1 MRAALALHFGAPTEV
16 SMKSAHSDTSL
27 MWPTVFAT
35 ALVGMLAF
43 MIVAD
48 PAAELPPT
56 STAQTTN

>member
-1 MRAALALHFGAPTEV
+1 
-16 SMKSAHSDTSL
+16 MKSAQSDASL

-48 PAAELPPT
+48 PAAERPAT